1 MAYLLV
7 DLGHVL
13 LPGDLLGGGGEH
25 GVSRLVLGEVPG
37 LGGAPVLL
45 RTQAA
50 SVGHSLEGTN

>member
-1 MAYLLV
+1 MVYLLV

-50 SVGHSLEGTN
+50 SVGHSL